1 MKTHTIKRAVKG
13 ALMGGA
19 MLGMTLTVTACGEA
33 EVAEAAPE
41 GVVEGLEVSNAR
53 LVLPPVSGNPAAV
66 YFDVVYNGERGVSIS
81 GAEVTGAASATVH
94 DMMEYNFE
102 MTMAEAGPIALPAG
116 EAKSFEPG
124 GLHVMAFE
132 LGEGFEAGGTAEV
145 ALRISGGKMHKFEAE
160 IRGAGEER

>member
-1 MKTHTIKRAVKG
+1 MKTASIKQAAKGLVLGG
-13 ALMGGA
+13 AL
-19 MLGMTLTVTACGEA
+19 LGMTLTAAACSEGET
-33 EVAEAAPE
+33 AEAAPE
-41 GVVEGLEVSNAR
+41 GVVEGLEVTNAR

-102 MTMAEAGPIALPAG
+102 MTMAEAGPIALPSG

-145 ALRISGGKMHKFEAE
+145 SLRISGGKKHRFDAE
-160 IRGAGEER
+160 IRSAGEER